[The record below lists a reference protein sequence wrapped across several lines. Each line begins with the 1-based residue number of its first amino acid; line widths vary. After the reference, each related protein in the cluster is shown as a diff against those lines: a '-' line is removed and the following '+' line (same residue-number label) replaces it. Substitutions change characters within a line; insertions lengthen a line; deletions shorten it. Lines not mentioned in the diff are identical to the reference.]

1 MKEKIGILSSTKMLM
16 PLDIQMFAKFD
27 SKSFNPQAF
36 AHYVNRVPNLKRNEL
51 LKSGALRS
59 NADISNMFSNQ
70 SGSFYGRIP
79 MFDNIGGTPLNYDGQ
94 TDITAQT
101 TTTYEQGVI
110 VVGRAQAWTE
120 KDFSYDVTSGVDFM
134 DNVSV
139 QVAQYWD
146 GVDQDT
152 LLGVLKGIFSMTDT
166 GSLDFVDQHTFDITT
181 ATDKK
186 VGATTLNSAIQKAA
200 GDNKAV
206 FTTALMHSQV
216 ATNLENLNVLEY
228 LKYTDANG
236 ITRNLQIAQ
245 WNGRIVLVD
254 DSLPFDEAT
263 ETYTTFVLGSGAFSY
278 EDVGAKVPH
287 EMHRDPLKFGGQD
300 FLISRQRKVFAP
312 YGISFEKTSVA
323 SLSPTAAE
331 IANGANWIVVND
343 GSGKYFNHR
352 AIPIAQ
358 IKSLG

>member
-1 MKEKIGILSSTKMLM
+1 M
-16 PLDIQMFAKFD
+16 AKFD

-36 AHYVNRVPNLKRNEL
+36 ARYVDRVPNLKRNEL
-51 LKSGALRS
+51 LRSGALRS
-59 NADISNMFSNQ
+59 NQEIRNMFANQ

-79 MFDNIGGTPLNYDGQ
+79 MLGNIGGTPLNYDGQ

-120 KDFSYDVTSGVDFM
+120 KDFSYDITSGVDFM
-134 DNVSV
+134 DNVGV

-146 GVDQDT
+146 SVDQDT
-152 LLGVLKGIFSMTDT
+152 LLAILKGIFSMTDT
-166 GSLDFVDQHTFDITT
+166 GSLDFVDQHTYDITT
-181 ATDKK
+181 ATEKT
-186 VGATTLNSAIQKAA
+186 VGATTLNSAIQQAA

-206 FTTALMHSQV
+206 FTTALMHSQI

-236 ITRNLQIAQ
+236 ITRNLSIAT
-245 WNGRIVLVD
+245 WNGRTVLVD
-254 DSLPFDEAT
+254 DSLPFDET
-263 ETYTTFVLGSGAFSY
+263 TGTYTTYVLGTGAFSY
-278 EDVGAKVPH
+278 ENVGAKVPH
-287 EMHRDPLKFGGQD
+287 EMHRDPMKFGGQD
-300 FLISRQRKVFAP
+300 FLISRQRKVFSP

-323 SLSPTAAE
+323 SLSPTDAE
-331 IANGANWIVVND
+331 LANGANWILVND
-343 GSGKYFNHR
+343 GNGEYINHR

>member
-1 MKEKIGILSSTKMLM
+1 M
-16 PLDIQMFAKFD
+16 AKFD

-36 AHYVNRVPNLKRNEL
+36 ARYVERVPNLKRNEL
-51 LKSGALRS
+51 LRSGALRS
-59 NADISNMFSNQ
+59 NAEIRNMFANQ

-79 MFDNIGGTPLNYDGQ
+79 MFGTISGTPLNYDGQ
-94 TDITAQT
+94 TDIAAQT

-120 KDFSYDVTSGVDFM
+120 KDFSYDITSGVDFM
-134 DNVSV
+134 DNVAV

-146 GVDQDT
+146 SVDQAT
-152 LLGVLKGIFSMTDT
+152 LLAILKGIFSMTDT
-166 GSLDFVDQHTFDITT
+166 GSLDFVDAHTYDITT
-181 ATDKK
+181 ASEKK
-186 VGATTLNSAIQKAA
+186 VGATTLNSAIQQAA

-206 FTTALMHSQV
+206 FTTVLMHSQV

-236 ITRNLQIAQ
+236 ITRNLQIAT
-245 WNGRIVLVD
+245 WNGRTVLVD
-254 DSLPFDEAT
+254 DSMPFDEAT
-263 ETYTTFVLGSGAFSY
+263 GTYTTYVLGTGAFSY
-278 EDVGAKVPH
+278 ENVGAKVPH
-287 EMHRDPLKFGGQD
+287 EMHRDPMKYGGQD

-323 SLSPTAAE
+323 SLSPTDE
-331 IANGANWIVVND
+331 ELSIGANWKVVND
-343 GSGKYFNHR
+343 GNGKYFNHR

>member
-1 MKEKIGILSSTKMLM
+1 MG
-16 PLDIQMFAKFD
+16 KFD

-36 AHYVNRVPNLKRNEL
+36 ARYVERVPNLKRNEL
-51 LKSGALRS
+51 LRSGALRG
-59 NADISNMFSNQ
+59 NVEIRNMFANQ

-79 MFDNIGGTPLNYDGQ
+79 MFGTIGGAPLNYDGQ

-101 TTTYEQGVI
+101 TTTYERGVV

-120 KDFSYDVTSGVDFM
+120 KDFSYDITSGVDFM
-134 DNVSV
+134 DNVGV

-146 GVDQDT
+146 SVDQDT
-152 LLGVLKGIFSMTDT
+152 LLAILRGIFSMTDT
-166 GSLDFVDQHTFDITT
+166 GSLDFVDQHTYDITT
-181 ATDKK
+181 AEEKT
-186 VGATTLNSAIQKAA
+186 VGATTLNSAIQQAA

-236 ITRNLQIAQ
+236 ITRSLQIAT
-245 WNGRIVLVD
+245 WNGRTVLVD
-254 DSLPFDEAT
+254 DSLPFDST
-263 ETYTTFVLGSGAFSY
+263 TGTYTTYVLGSGAFDF
-278 EDVGAKVPH
+278 ENVGAKNPH
-287 EMHRDPLKFGGQD
+287 EMHRDPFKYGGQD

-312 YGISFEKTSVA
+312 YGISFEKNSVA
-323 SLSPTAAE
+323 SLSPTDAE
-331 IANGANWIVVND
+331 LANGENWILVND
-343 GSGKYFNHR
+343 GNGEYINHR